1 MLLINHVIFCSKINY
16 FTVNWVGLTYI
27 YIYIYVRKM
36 KMVEKR
42 SKGKSSGKEKG

>member
-16 FTVNWVGLTYI
+16 FTVYWVGFT